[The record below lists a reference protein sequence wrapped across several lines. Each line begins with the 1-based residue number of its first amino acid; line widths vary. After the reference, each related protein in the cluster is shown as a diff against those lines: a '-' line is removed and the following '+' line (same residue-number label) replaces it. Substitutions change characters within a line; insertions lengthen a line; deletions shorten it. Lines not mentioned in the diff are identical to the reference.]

1 METSLP
7 SRIFHSPIVNQNKLA
22 PYSFMTSKLIS
33 LFRFSQ
39 LPVIVL
45 GLILA
50 GVGLFFWATPGLMR
64 SFGNQTWPSVNG
76 RITDSRWHNKIIG
89 QSALRPTSKFIPK
102 IEYAYSVNSAEYRGT
117 TVSLDAFESFD
128 RLTAKTK
135 LEQYATGREVQVF
148 YDPANPNISCLELE
162 KPSLFHVVALILGI
176 VAFFSAFTVM
186 KQTVRP
192 DTVTLTASPR
202 TY

>member
-1 METSLP
+1 
-7 SRIFHSPIVNQNKLA
+7 
-22 PYSFMTSKLIS
+22 MTSNLIS

-39 LPVIVL
+39 LPVIAL

-50 GVGLFFWATPGLMR
+50 GVGLFFWATPGLVR

-102 IEYAYSVNSAEYRGT
+102 IEYSYSVNSSEYKGT
-117 TVSLDAFESFD
+117 TISLDAFEDFD

-135 LEQYATGREVQVF
+135 LEQYATGREVKVF
-148 YDPANPNISCLELE
+148 YDPNHPGVSCLEVE
-162 KPSLFHVVALILGI
+162 KPSLLNVVALILGI
-176 VAFFSAFTVM
+176 VAFFSAFTMM
-186 KQTVRP
+186 KQAVHPTAIA
-192 DTVTLTASPR
+192 LTASPK

>member
-1 METSLP
+1 
-7 SRIFHSPIVNQNKLA
+7 
-22 PYSFMTSKLIS
+22 MTSKLIS

-50 GVGLFFWATPGLMR
+50 GVGLFFWATPGLLR

-102 IEYAYSVNSAEYRGT
+102 IEYSYSVNSSEYKGT
-117 TVSLDAFESFD
+117 TVSLDAFEDFD

-148 YDPANPNISCLELE
+148 YDPGNPGISCLELE

-186 KQTVRP
+186 KQVMRPEATV
-192 DTVTLTASPR
+192 LTASPK